1 LDWLIPPTDRIVI
14 LQFLTG
20 GSINSSGST
29 TQAPFHHPAAQIR
42 AYLAAE
48 DNWWPCSPEFVNYA
62 LALLV
67 FSVRYPAVFWNTNKG
82 FSFLFSV
89 QLLAN
94 SFQVPAYI
102 LFLVFSV
109 FNNGSHLLSSV
120 KMLSLILVTIWHFAV
135 SKPKSLSC

>member
-1 LDWLIPPTDRIVI
+1 MDWLIPPTDRIII
-14 LQFLTG
+14 LQFLSG
-20 GSINSSGST
+20 GSINATAST

-48 DNWWPCSPEFVNYA
+48 ENWWPCSPEFINYA

-94 SFQVPAYI
+94 SFQVTIAFSNIWFCLKIIAKGYYLNI
-102 LFLVFSV
+102 LHALLFL
-109 FNNGSHLLSSV
+109 FNICVIYKSY
-120 KMLSLILVTIWHFAV
+120 FA
-135 SKPKSLSC
+135 

>member
-1 LDWLIPPTDRIVI
+1 VI

-94 SFQVPAYI
+94 SFQVPTY
-102 LFLVFSV
+102 LNSFSHFSYL

-120 KMLSLILVTIWHFAV
+120 KMLSLILVSYHLVFCSQQTKK
-135 SKPKSLSC
+135 SKLLI